1 MAKSSLND
9 WNDLHVHAGLDA
21 VKAQLLS
28 VVDKPSANDGNNE
41 NNNAANDF
49 AGFT

>member
-9 WNDLHVHAGLDA
+9 WNDLHVNAGLDE

-28 VVDKPSANDGNNE
+28 VVDKPCINV
-41 NNNAANDF
+41 
-49 AGFT
+49 